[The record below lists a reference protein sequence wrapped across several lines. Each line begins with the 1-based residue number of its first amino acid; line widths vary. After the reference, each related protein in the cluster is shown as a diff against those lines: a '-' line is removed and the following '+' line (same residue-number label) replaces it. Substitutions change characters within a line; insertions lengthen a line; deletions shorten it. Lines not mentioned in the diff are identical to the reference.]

1 MVVTISL
8 LDDVLDLI
16 IQLVVVTYSSVSE
29 LDFVLPEMITTY
41 FLVVARV
48 LVQAQLPEVTISL
61 LDYVLEFVIQA
72 VQIIFL
78 LASVRVLPIL
88 LVKET
93 RFLVA
98 SLADVIRLVVTIHLL
113 DNVLDFV
120 IPLVATISSLD
131 YAPEWVIQLVPIIF
145 L

>member
-98 SLADVIRLVVTIHLL
+98 CLADVIRLVVTIHLL